1 MEKKWHV
8 LINEQEMMNLWGNF
22 LYMYSLQ
29 VEGSRII

>member
-1 MEKKWHV
+1 MEKKRHV
-8 LINEQEMMNLWGNF
+8 LINEQEMMNLWDSF